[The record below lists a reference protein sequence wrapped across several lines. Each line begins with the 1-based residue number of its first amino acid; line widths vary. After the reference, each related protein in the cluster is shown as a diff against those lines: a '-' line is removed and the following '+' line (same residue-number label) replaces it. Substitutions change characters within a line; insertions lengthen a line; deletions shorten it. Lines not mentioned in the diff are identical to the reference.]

1 MSFGGFIGGSSSSG
15 GNGGG
20 DSGCGVSRVVADSPF
35 EAMPIATIAQSQLI
49 TSPLPQSMFNS
60 SPLSLALKPKMEGVG
75 DMGMIGENFDAV
87 AMGRSSREDEYESRS
102 GSDNLDGGGSGDDLE
117 TPLGK
122 SSRKKKYHRHT
133 PYQIQELEASF
144 KENPHPDEKARLE
157 LGKRLTLESR
167 QVKFWFQNR
176 RTQMKTQL
184 ERHENAILKQENDKL
199 RIENIAMK
207 EAMRSPMCSHCGGQA
222 ILGEIHIEEHHI
234 RIENARLK
242 DELNRICVLANK
254 FLGRPLGSFPGSM
267 GPPGMVNS
275 GLELAVGRNGFGAMN
290 SVDTALPMG
299 LDFGNGISSALTGM
313 SPRPTPSM
321 TGMDVSYDKS
331 MLMEL
336 AFAAMNELL
345 KLAEIG
351 DPLWFRNFDGSAE
364 ELNLEEYARSFPP
377 CIGMKPANFTAEATK
392 ATGTVM
398 INSLSL
404 VETLMDTSRWVEMFS
419 CIVGR
424 TSTINVISSSS
435 SGSRNGNLQLIQA
448 EFQVLSALVPVRQV
462 KFLRFCKQ
470 HAEGV
475 WAVVD
480 VSIDAIQEGSQPREA
495 GNCRRLPSGCIVQ
508 DLPNGYS
515 KVIWIEHMEYDEST
529 VHNYYHPFIR
539 SGLGFGA
546 QRWIATLQRQCECL
560 AVIMSSAV
568 PSGDNT
574 VVSPS
579 GRRSIAML
587 ARRMTRNFC
596 GGVCATFYKWETIQT
611 GTADETKLMMRKS
624 IGDPGEPPGVVL
636 SATRTIW
643 LPVTHQRLFDFLR
656 NEQTRSQ
663 WDVLSHGGPMHQIV
677 HIAKGQDLGNSIS
690 LFRANVAAGD
700 ANQNS
705 MLILQDSCT
714 DVSGSIVAYAA
725 VDTAEMNVVMS
736 GGDSSCVAF
745 LPSGFA
751 IVPDCFENS
760 NGVTNNGMVEKEGN
774 GGGSNGSLLTLGFQI
789 LVNNL
794 PAAKLTME
802 SVNTVNALISR
813 TLQGIKTAF
822 QCS

>member
-1 MSFGGFIGGSSSSG
+1 MSFGGFIGSSSG
-15 GNGGG
+15 GNSGG
-20 DSGCGVSRVVADSPF
+20 DGGSGVSRVVADSPYNNT
-35 EAMPIATIAQSQLI
+35 MPTAATIAHQSQQLV
-49 TSPLPQSMFNS
+49 TSPLTQPMFNS
-60 SPLSLALKPKMEGVG
+60 SPLSLALKPKMEGIG
-75 DMGMIGENFDAV
+75 DMGLIGENFDAV

-102 GSDNLDGGGSGDDLE
+102 GSDNLDGGASGDDQD

-133 PYQIQELEASF
+133 PYQIQELEAAF

-207 EAMRSPMCSHCGGQA
+207 EAMRSPMCGHCGGQA
-222 ILGEIHIEEHHI
+222 ILGEIHIEEHHL
-234 RIENARLK
+234 RIENARLR

-254 FLGRPLGSFPGSM
+254 FLGRPLGSFPGTM
-267 GPPGMVNS
+267 PPGMANS

-299 LDFGNGISSALTGM
+299 LDFGNGLSSPLTMM

-321 TGMDVSYDKS
+321 TSTDVSFDKS

-351 DPLWFRNFDGSAE
+351 DPLWFRNFDGSGEA
-364 ELNLEEYARSFPP
+364 LSLEEYARSFPP
-377 CIGMKPANFTAEATK
+377 CIGMKPSNFTTEATK

-398 INSLSL
+398 INSLAL
-404 VETLMDTSRWVEMFS
+404 VETLMDTSRWVDMFS

-424 TSTINVISSSS
+424 TSTIDVISSSA

-515 KVIWIEHMEYDEST
+515 KVIWIEHMEYDENT
-529 VHNYYHPFIR
+529 IHNFYRPFIR
-539 SGLGFGA
+539 SGRGFGA

-560 AVIMSSAV
+560 AVITSSAV
-568 PSGDNT
+568 PSGDGAA

-587 ARRMTRNFC
+587 ARRITRNFC
-596 GGVCATFYKWETIQT
+596 GGVCATFYKWEPIQT
-611 GTADETKLMMRKS
+611 GTAEDTKLMMRKS
-624 IGDPGEPPGVVL
+624 IGDPGEPPGIVL

-690 LFRANVAAGD
+690 LFRANAAASD

-751 IVPDCFENS
+751 IVPDCFQNS
-760 NGVTNNGMVEKEGN
+760 NNGMLEKEDN
-774 GGGSNGSLLTLGFQI
+774 GGSSNGSLLTLGFQI
-789 LVNNL
+789 LVNSL

-822 QCS
+822 QCN

>member
-1 MSFGGFIGGSSSSG
+1 MSFG

-20 DSGCGVSRVVADSPF
+20 SGVSRVVADSSY
-35 EAMPIATIAQSQLI
+35 EVMPSATIAQSQLI
-49 TSPLPQSMFNS
+49 TSLPHQSMFNS

-75 DMGMIGENFDAV
+75 DMGMIAENFDGV
-87 AMGRSSREDEYESRS
+87 AMGRTSREDEYESRS
-102 GSDNLDGGGSGDDLE
+102 GSDNLDGGGSGDDME
-117 TPLGK
+117 AHLGS

-133 PYQIQELEASF
+133 PYQIQELEACF

-157 LGKRLTLESR
+157 LGKRLSLESR

-176 RTQMKTQL
+176 RTQMKTQM
-184 ERHENAILKQENDKL
+184 ERHENSMLKQENDKL

-207 EAMRSPMCSHCGGQA
+207 DAMRNPVCSHCGSQA
-222 ILGEIHIEEHHI
+222 ILGEVHIEEHHLK
-234 RIENARLK
+234 IENARLR
-242 DELNRICVLANK
+242 DEYNRICVVANK
-254 FLGRPLGSFPGSM
+254 FLGRPLTSFPGSM
-267 GPPGMVNS
+267 LVGMANS

-290 SVDTALPMG
+290 SVDTTLPMG
-299 LDFGNGISSALTGM
+299 LDFGNGISSALPAI

-321 TGMDVSYDKS
+321 TSMDVPYDKTI
-331 MLMEL
+331 LMEL
-336 AFAAMNELL
+336 AFASMNELL

-351 DPLWFRNFDGSAE
+351 SPLWFGNFNGSAE
-364 ELNLEEYARSFPP
+364 DLNLEEYARSFPP
-377 CIGMKPANFTAEATK
+377 CIGMKPVNFTEEATK

-398 INSLSL
+398 INSLAV
-404 VETLMDTSRWVEMFS
+404 VESLMDTSRWVDIFS

-424 TSTINVISSSS
+424 TSTMNVISSSS
-435 SGSRNGNLQLIQA
+435 SGSRNGSLQLIQA

-470 HAEGV
+470 HAEDV

-480 VSIDAIQEGSQPREA
+480 VSIDAIQEGSQPRDA
-495 GNCRRLPSGCIVQ
+495 GSCRRLPSGCIVQ

-529 VHNYYHPFIR
+529 IHNYYRPFIR

-568 PSGDNT
+568 PRSDNA

-587 ARRMTRNFC
+587 VRRMTRNFC
-596 GGVCATFYKWETIQT
+596 GGVCGTFYKWEPIQS
-611 GTADETKLMMRKS
+611 GTAEETKLMMRKS
-624 IGDPGEPPGVVL
+624 IGEPGEPPGVVL

-690 LFRANVAAGD
+690 LFVL
-700 ANQNS
+700 
-705 MLILQDSCT
+705 M
-714 DVSGSIVAYAA
+714 
-725 VDTAEMNVVMS
+725 
-736 GGDSSCVAF
+736 
-745 LPSGFA
+745 
-751 IVPDCFENS
+751 
-760 NGVTNNGMVEKEGN
+760 
-774 GGGSNGSLLTLGFQI
+774 
-789 LVNNL
+789 
-794 PAAKLTME
+794 
-802 SVNTVNALISR
+802 
-813 TLQGIKTAF
+813 
-822 QCS
+822 